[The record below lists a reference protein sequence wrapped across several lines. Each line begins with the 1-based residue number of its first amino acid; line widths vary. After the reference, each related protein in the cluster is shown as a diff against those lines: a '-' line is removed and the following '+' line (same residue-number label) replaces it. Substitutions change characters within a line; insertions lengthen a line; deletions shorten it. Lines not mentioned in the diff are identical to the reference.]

1 MRHASVRRA
10 SLAPARASA
19 RRQRATS
26 ATSAVPRS
34 GLAALTACALALG
47 ALEPARALEANE
59 RESAFVSAL
68 LAKSDSMREAR
79 KKERL
84 DDYNRKN
91 FGDYLAWQQGDKALA
106 DPSTLSENDRAIA
119 AYLKSIERS

>member
-1 MRHASVRRA
+1 MTRA
-10 SLAPARASA
+10 L
-19 RRQRATS
+19 
-26 ATSAVPRS
+26 PRS
-34 GLAALTACALALG
+34 SVTALTACALALG
-47 ALEPARALEANE
+47 IALDARALEANE